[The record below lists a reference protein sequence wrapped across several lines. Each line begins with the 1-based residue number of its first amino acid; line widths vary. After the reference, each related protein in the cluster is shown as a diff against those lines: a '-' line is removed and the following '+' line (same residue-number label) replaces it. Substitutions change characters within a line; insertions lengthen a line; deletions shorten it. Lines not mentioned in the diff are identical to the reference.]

1 MINYRVLVTKKI
13 SASHAL
19 QAGLKGIQILEKE
32 FIRIVPVV
40 NKELSK
46 KISKLTDTN
55 STVVFTS
62 RNAVTAIADNGSFKD
77 ADWNIFCLEGATR
90 NEVEKYF
97 PANKITGSA
106 ANATQLADIIAD
118 KSKDKKI
125 TFFCGNKRM
134 EDLPSI
140 LLSKKFD
147 VDEVVVYNTE
157 LVPQKIIDD
166 YEAVAF
172 FSPTAAESFFSVN
185 ELKPGVVCISVGKT
199 TTEAIKKYT
208 NNEVIT
214 SDQPSE
220 HSVLELA
227 IKQSKR

>member
-1 MINYRVLVTKKI
+1 MSNFRLLVTKKI

-19 QAGLKGIQILEKE
+19 QAGLKGVQILEKE

-40 NKELSK
+40 NKELAK
-46 KISKLTDTN
+46 KIGKLTATRN
-55 STVVFTS
+55 IVVFTS
-62 RNAVTAIADNGSFKD
+62 KNAVAAVADNGSVKD
-77 ADWNIFCLEGATR
+77 ADWKIFCLNGATR
-90 NEVEKYF
+90 SEVEKFF
-97 PANKITGSA
+97 PENHIAGSA
-106 ANATQLADIIAD
+106 ANATQLADIIAE
-118 KSKDKKI
+118 KAEEKTI

-134 EDLPSI
+134 EDLPAI

-157 LVPQKIIDD
+157 LLPEKIIDD

-172 FSPTAAESFFSVN
+172 FSPSAAESFFSVN
-185 ELKPGVVCISVGKT
+185 ELKDGVVCISVGKT

-208 NNEVIT
+208 KNEVIT

-220 HSVLELA
+220 QSVLELA
-227 IKQSKR
+227 IKQSKH